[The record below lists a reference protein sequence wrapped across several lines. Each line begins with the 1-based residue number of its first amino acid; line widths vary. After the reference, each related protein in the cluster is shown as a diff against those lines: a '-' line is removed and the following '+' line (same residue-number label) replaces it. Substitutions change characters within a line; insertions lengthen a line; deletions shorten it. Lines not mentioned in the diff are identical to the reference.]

1 MTLSYLDFDYSEDY
15 QGAGTFD
22 AMASV
27 TQAQWPALQGQV
39 AQVLAW
45 CVQQFPDGLSPLE
58 EGGEWHYDL
67 QGTEEVTTPLALE
80 FDPAS
85 QRIERHAGT
94 AAAPRITVTLSLSG
108 SPQFCEAFR
117 SAFGLS

>member
-45 CVQQFPDGLSPLE
+45 CVQQFPEGPSPLE

-117 SAFGLS
+117 SAFGLC